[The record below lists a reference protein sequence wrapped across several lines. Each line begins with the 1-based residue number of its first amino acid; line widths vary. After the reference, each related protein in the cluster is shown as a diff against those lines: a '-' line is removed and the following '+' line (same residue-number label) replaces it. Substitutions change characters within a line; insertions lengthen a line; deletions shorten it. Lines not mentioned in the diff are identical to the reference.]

1 MKTTI
6 CLYSKLSRFIK
17 MDMECFSF
25 YRRNYAKAG
34 RTDFKFFIW
43 CMD

>member
-17 MDMECFSF
+17 MDMDCFSF
-25 YRRNYAKAG
+25 YKRNYLLFNIF
-34 RTDFKFFIW
+34 REMLHDSL
-43 CMD
+43 